1 MTTRRNLSPA
11 PPVLPD
17 DSPGAGPVSRREQN
31 KAATRR
37 AIVTAAVD
45 ILRANP
51 DEPITADRLAD
62 AAGVSR
68 RTFFNYFG
76 SIEAALN
83 VPMDNFLDLAVE
95 NLGTL
100 PEDTPVAEAAV
111 RAIRDAI
118 SADALR
124 PVAELFL
131 LAESNPQLAR
141 LQLESWNTC
150 AERIV
155 EFLREDDADV
165 PPLAASTFAQALV
178 GAGRAAFAHWGSEL
192 GDHSAEGGLARSLGR
207 PSLER
212 LQATVIEALTQL
224 RDGFP
229 ALRSTCL

>member
-1 MTTRRNLSPA
+1 MTIRRAPSPA
-11 PPVLPD
+11 PPDAAD
-17 DSPGAGPVSRREQN
+17 DRTAAEPVSRREQN
-31 KAATRR
+31 KAATRS

-45 ILRANP
+45 MLRSDP
-51 DEPITADRLAD
+51 DEPVTADRVAE

-83 VPMDNFLDLAVE
+83 VPMDDFLDLAVE

-131 LAESNPQLAR
+131 LAQSNPQLAR
-141 LQLESWNTC
+141 LQMESWNTC

-178 GAGRAAFAHWGSEL
+178 GAGRAAFAHWGHEL
-192 GDHSAEGGLARSLGR
+192 GDHGTEGGLASSLGG
-207 PSLER
+207 PSLEH

-229 ALRSTCL
+229 ALQTTCA